1 MDKQTLT
8 LTRALTKL
16 KTLDR
21 QISSALSQLTPVTYE
36 VGGKPASPITTEEFN
51 KKAKAAYESVKDL
64 INYRAALKRAV
75 VRANASTEVKV
86 NGMTMTIAEAI
97 DYKNIIKYKKD
108 LLKTL
113 RTSNSDVLKRIERVE
128 QSNEEKLQQMLNTYL
143 GNDKGNG
150 KLDDIIKNV
159 TDSFKKANEVKF
171 VDPLKVA
178 NLIETLEQEITDFD
192 TEIDAILS
200 ETNGKTEIEVEF

>member
-1 MDKQTLT
+1 MDKKTLT
-8 LTRALTKL
+8 LTRALTEL

-21 QISSALSQLTPVTYE
+21 KINSALSSLNPVTYE
-36 VGGKPASPITTEEFN
+36 VGGKLATPTTTEEFN
-51 KKAKAAYESVKDL
+51 KKAKASYASVKDL

-75 VRANASTEVKV
+75 VRANANTEVKV

-113 RTSNSDVLKRIERVE
+113 RSANKDVLSRIERAE

-143 GNDKGNG
+143 GNDKAGG
-150 KLDDIIKNV
+150 KLDDSIKNV
-159 TDSFKKANEVKF
+159 TESFKKANEVKL
-171 VDPLKVA
+171 VDPLKIA
-178 NLIETLEQEITDFD
+178 DLIETLDQEITDFD
-192 TEIDAILS
+192 TEIDAVLS